1 MIDDLYQNNLLK
13 LAALAIK
20 SGNLKKNDATATLS
34 NPLCGDQVSFDI
46 RLKGQ
51 RVDDL
56 AHRVKGCVLCQA
68 SASMISDK
76 SVGFSLANL
85 QDSLSSIKLILSNEK
100 PETQWDEL
108 AWFKPVASHKS
119 RHNCVLLPFQTLI
132 AAFEKASI
140 E

>member
-1 MIDDLYQNNLLK
+1 MIDDLYQRNLLK

-20 SGNLKKNDATATLS
+20 SGNLEKIDASVTLS

-51 RVDDL
+51 LVDDL

-76 SVGFSLANL
+76 SVGLSLSNL
-85 QDSLSSIKLILSNEK
+85 HDSLSSIKLILSNEK
-100 PETQWDEL
+100 SETQWDEL
-108 AWFKPVASHKS
+108 DWFKPVASHKS